1 MAQVQCESVLIDDN
15 FVKIAFRNEI
25 SDQEVCQVVHSPSA
39 DYCGLCVA
47 QVQCIAVLID
57 DNFGRLPFRT
67 RSRTRKFARSST
79 AQVRIVADYVWP

>member
-57 DNFGRLPFRT
+57 DNL
-67 RSRTRKFARSST
+67 
-79 AQVRIVADYVWP
+79 